1 MEAGRIPFGDRA
13 GGPPDPSPQAVSV
26 EAAHP
31 LRMERVPA
39 VGVKFHEY
47 AELFPWLEGAAFEE
61 LKADIAKNG
70 VLEPIVF
77 IGDTI
82 LDGRNRYMAARDLGI
97 EYPRVEYEGSKPLD
111 FVIAKNLA
119 RRHLSESQRAM
130 VGTRIA
136 RLPKGRPEN
145 TAIAANVPTQ
155 AEAAALLNV
164 SVDSI
169 QRARKV
175 ERDGVPELVQAVE
188 RDEITVSAAAEIARL
203 PQEEQAEAVEQ
214 KIVNRTSFT
223 GNNEWFTPPEY
234 IELARKVL
242 GTIQV
247 DPASHPEAQR
257 IVKAKTFFTE
267 ADNGLAQEWC
277 GKVWLNPPYA
287 QPAIGDFADKMIA
300 ERGAGRV
307 SEAIMLTHNYTD
319 TAWFQKLAKAAT
331 AICFTRGRIKFT
343 SPDGRVAAPT
353 QGQAFFYF
361 GSRLQTFT
369 AHFADAGFVVEV
381 RQ

>member
-1 MEAGRIPFGDRA
+1 MATQP
-13 GGPPDPSPQAVSV
+13 V
-26 EAAHP
+26 
-31 LRMERVPA
+31 LLERVPS
-39 VGVKFHEY
+39 VGVRFHEF
-47 AELFPWLEGAAFEE
+47 ADLFPWIEGAAFEE

-82 LDGRNRYMAARDLGI
+82 LDGRNRYMAARDLGM
-97 EYPRVEYEGSKPLD
+97 EYPRIEYHGSNPLA

-130 VGTRIA
+130 VAAKLAKMPQGA
-136 RLPKGRPEN
+136 RTDIQPSANLPEVVAP
-145 TAIAANVPTQ
+145 VSQP
-155 AEAAALLNV
+155 EAAALLNV
-164 SVDSI
+164 SERSLRNAKTV
-169 QRARKV
+169 Q
-175 ERDGVPELVQAVE
+175 RDGIPELVDAVE
-188 RDEITVSAAAEIARL
+188 TGEIAVSAAAEIARL
-203 PQEEQAEAVEQ
+203 PKEEQAEAVEQ
-214 KIVNRTSFT
+214 KTVNRTSFT

-234 IELARKVL
+234 VELARKVL

-257 IVKAKTFFTE
+257 TVKAKTFFTE
-267 ADNGLAQEWC
+267 ADNGLAQKWC

-287 QPAIGDFADKMIA
+287 QPAIGDFAEKMIA
-300 ERGAGRV
+300 EREAGRV

-319 TAWFQKLAKAAT
+319 TAWFQKLASAAT
-331 AICFTRGRIKFT
+331 AICFTRGRIKFV

-361 GSRLQTFT
+361 GARLQTFT
-369 AHFADAGFVVEV
+369 AHFADVGFVVEV